1 MSHAFRVA
9 CIQDCA
15 DSDLRDNLRRAEQW
29 VRTAHAAGADLIC
42 LPEHFALIESA
53 DALLLAQSHPE
64 GTHPALVRFT
74 ALARELEVWLLLGS
88 LSVKLESGRLNNRSI
103 LLNTE
108 GRVVARYDK
117 IHLFDVTLKG
127 GERYRETETVESG
140 EHAVLAST
148 PWGRIGL
155 TVCYDLRF
163 AYLYRALAQA
173 GAIFLSVPAA
183 FTRTTG
189 QAHWHVLIRA
199 RAIETGSYVFAP
211 DQCGVRKSGR
221 ATYGHSL
228 IVDPWGRV
236 LAEGGEEPGYI
247 LAEIDPQQAMEARRM
262 VPALEHDRRFSAPGL
277 REG

>member
-1 MSHAFRVA
+1 MSHAFKVA

-15 DSDLRDNLRRAEQW
+15 DNDLHDNLRRAEQW
-29 VRTAHAAGADLIC
+29 VRAAHAAGADLIC
-42 LPEHFALIESA
+42 LPENFSLIESA
-53 DALLLAQSHPE
+53 DALLLAQAHPE
-64 GTHPALVRFT
+64 ATHPALVRFT
-74 ALARELEVWLLLGS
+74 ALARALKVWLLLGS
-88 LSVKLESGRLNNRSI
+88 LSVKLASGRLNNRSI
-103 LLNTE
+103 LLDAE

-117 IHLFDVTLKG
+117 IHLFDVTLKA
-127 GERYRETETVESG
+127 GERYRETDTVEGG

-173 GAIFLSVPAA
+173 GAIFLTVPAA
-183 FTRTTG
+183 FTRITG
-189 QAHWHVLIRA
+189 QAHWQVLIRA

-228 IVDPWGRV
+228 IVDPWGTV
-236 LAEGGEEPGYI
+236 LAEGGDEPGYI
-247 LAEIDPQQAMEARRM
+247 LAEIDPRQATEARRM
-262 VPALEHDRRFSAPGL
+262 IPALEHDRNFAAPGL
-277 REG
+277 REC